1 MDFVLLLSTLFTI
14 LLNRHILAALH
25 LSHFTNWRKYTVLC
39 GGGHSTA
46 PTNEAWIDWLTSKY
60 NILDID
66 TVGSVLKSTSCRC
79 FLGCYS
85 VPITILFCS
94 TTITCSGILYLHFKS
109 DYQFYSWIIL
119 WACVINWIIAKFFNK
134 YWQTHTPH
142 LLSQACFV
150 ERRSLF
156 TAFGKD
162 AFSCFVYVTLEFS
175 GVL

>member
-1 MDFVLLLSTLFTI
+1 MFMILEILLDVKISKIIKGVLLGWILFCFWAHYSLFFWTVTFLPPYIFLILQIGENTLC
-14 LLNRHILAALH
+14 
-25 LSHFTNWRKYTVLC
+25 SV

-119 WACVINWIIAKFFNK
+119 WACDKLNYCKFF
-134 YWQTHTPH
+134 Q
-142 LLSQACFV
+142 
-150 ERRSLF
+150 
-156 TAFGKD
+156 
-162 AFSCFVYVTLEFS
+162 
-175 GVL
+175 